1 MRYAVGAGRVRRM
14 YCGRSRWVARR
25 EYAGVGVRSGSG
37 VVLLSYLHCF
47 LPCLV
52 DPLLLDVTR
61 GPSNIATNLWSG
73 QVGLLYL
80 VA

>member
-1 MRYAVGAGRVRRM
+1 M
-14 YCGRSRWVARR
+14 ARR

-37 VVLLSYLHCF
+37 VVLLSYLRCF

-61 GPSNIATNLWSG
+61 GPSKMDEFSEKFRILIM
-73 QVGLLYL
+73 LLL
-80 VA
+80 SLADILTENT